1 MQVEPAA
8 GKGTQTGGGALVTGL
23 WRVDV
28 TERRKRM
35 KRSLLMTLATFTVLV
50 LSASA
55 AQAQSGHFVGTPTCT
70 DNGTTYTCSGKVAGL
85 GGTTFEITTTAEAT
99 AETECTNPAG
109 NVAPGQTFDFDAA
122 SDTGPLPT
130 PRNGAFRF
138 SLTTVNPA
146 IPADACPNPRWT
158 ASIVDVTFGD
168 VTVSLFEDNVLSDQ
182 ITVPVS

>member
-1 MQVEPAA
+1 
-8 GKGTQTGGGALVTGL
+8 
-23 WRVDV
+23 
-28 TERRKRM
+28 M
-35 KRSLLMTLATFTVLV
+35 KRSLLITMATFTVLV

-55 AQAQSGHFVGTPTCT
+55 AQAQSGHFVGTPTCR

-85 GGTTFEITTTAEAT
+85 GGTTFEITTTADAT
-99 AETECTNPAG
+99 AQTECRNPAG

-122 SDTGPLPT
+122 SDTGPLAT

-146 IPADACPNPRWT
+146 IPADACPNPKWT